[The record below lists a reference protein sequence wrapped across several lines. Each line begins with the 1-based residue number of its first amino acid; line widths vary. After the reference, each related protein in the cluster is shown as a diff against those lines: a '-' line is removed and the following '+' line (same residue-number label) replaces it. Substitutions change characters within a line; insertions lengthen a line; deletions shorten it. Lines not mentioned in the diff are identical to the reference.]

1 MLDCGIEHFK
11 VDSLV
16 KPILSSSSV
25 FSLPYSPMCAAI
37 HRISR
42 VLVDPRASRVSL
54 QSLVVLLLVES
65 KEIACIEN
73 KLSDHNMVRQFIL
86 YTSYYD
92 DVFVGTYMLKDI
104 CKL

>member
-1 MLDCGIEHFK
+1 M
-11 VDSLV
+11 
-16 KPILSSSSV
+16 
-25 FSLPYSPMCAAI
+25 
-37 HRISR
+37 
-42 VLVDPRASRVSL
+42 DPRASRVSL

>member
-16 KPILSSSSV
+16 KPILPSSSV

-65 KEIACIEN
+65 KEIACIED
-73 KLSDHNMVRQFIL
+73 KLSDHMMMCLLVYVERYLQAL
-86 YTSYYD
+86 MMAVSS
-92 DVFVGTYMLKDI
+92 V
-104 CKL
+104 